1 MLEINC
7 QYNMYISVH
16 SRTSFIN
23 NLQRNDARNIVFPN
37 ESEKVLLETHL
48 SLIYTFET
56 PTGLKIQKTNHK
68 LSIESSVCSVCL
80 PILSLRTIPSGSVTL
95 IIKVNDNR
103 TTLHTNYCWNDII
116 LCFWRQ
122 IFCLILAT
130 LIYLSTYNCQHLAVI

>member
-1 MLEINC
+1 MIRMLEINY

-56 PTGLKIQKTNHK
+56 RG
-68 LSIESSVCSVCL
+68 
-80 PILSLRTIPSGSVTL
+80 
-95 IIKVNDNR
+95 
-103 TTLHTNYCWNDII
+103 
-116 LCFWRQ
+116 
-122 IFCLILAT
+122 
-130 LIYLSTYNCQHLAVI
+130 

>member
-1 MLEINC
+1 MIRMLEINC

-95 IIKVNDNR
+95 IIKLNND
-103 TTLHTNYCWNDII
+103 CK
-116 LCFWRQ
+116 
-122 IFCLILAT
+122 
-130 LIYLSTYNCQHLAVI
+130 